1 MWATSP
7 FCFYCY
13 FTIFVHG
20 KRNRMPNC
28 SLKLYVNH
36 LIFFLLKKKKRKKK
50 PFDVL
55 TAHTVE
61 TGKGTINHLKESQF
75 LWIYSNEYKSV
86 EHLFIIY
93 PFFFFFLSTNF
104 LFFSLFYLNIISL
117 FIHYFFFKHSLFFN
131 IFLFILKN
139 YIFENLLMRKDFKI
153 VGGLFFFQWISWST
167 WDNNIMSC

>member
-1 MWATSP
+1 M
-7 FCFYCY
+7 
-13 FTIFVHG
+13 
-20 KRNRMPNC
+20 
-28 SLKLYVNH
+28 
-36 LIFFLLKKKKRKKK
+36 
-50 PFDVL
+50 
-55 TAHTVE
+55 E

-93 PFFFFFLSTNF
+93 PFFFFLSTNF

-139 YIFENLLMRKDFKI
+139 FFKHSLFFNIFLFILKNYIFENLLMRKDFKI
-153 VGGLFFFQWISWST
+153 VGGLFFFQWIS
-167 WDNNIMSC
+167 